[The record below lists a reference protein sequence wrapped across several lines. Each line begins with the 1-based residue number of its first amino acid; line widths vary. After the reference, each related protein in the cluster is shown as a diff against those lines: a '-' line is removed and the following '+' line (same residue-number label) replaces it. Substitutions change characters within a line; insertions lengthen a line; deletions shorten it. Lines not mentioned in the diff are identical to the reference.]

1 MKKHVLTLFAV
12 LLPMLASAQI
22 KVEIDGIYYNL
33 IPKAKLAE
41 VTFKGSYP
49 NDSRYTGSITIP
61 ATVTYNGV
69 VCNVTSIGKE
79 AFYDSRYCGITSIT
93 IPESVTSIGES
104 AFAYC
109 KYLETIT
116 ILKNSQLTEIKEG
129 AFRGCRSLTSITIP
143 EGVTS
148 IGDHAFRNCDALTSI
163 TIPEGVI
170 SIGNYAFADCYNLTS
185 ISIPEN
191 VTSIGAAAFSE
202 CKKLIS
208 ITIPEGSQLTGIHEN
223 TFENCH
229 SLTAITLP
237 KRVIAI
243 GTSAFEGCSKLTS
256 IILPEGVTVIGPSAF
271 YGCGSLTTIVLPKN
285 LSEIFT
291 LAFAKCLELRDVYC
305 YAEKGPFARIYMGQ
319 RDVFDGSFPEY
330 MTLHVPANALNTYKT
345 TYPWDDFGNIVA
357 IEENETWSNIGNI
370 VAAIEEELESNSASF
385 PEGFYAVDLGLSVKW
400 ASCNV
405 GAESPE
411 EYGGYYAWG
420 ETEEKNDY
428 STKTYKYYNTEGY
441 EDIGSNISGTSYDVA
456 HVKLGSGW
464 RMPTEDEINE
474 LCNKC
479 SWEWTSIKGVSGQK
493 VTGPNGNSIFL
504 PAAGFRLGDDVYGR
518 GANGNYWSSS
528 LNSSNSYGANFLYFD
543 SSGHDWGNYG
553 RDDGRTVRPVTE

>member
-79 AFYDSRYCGITSIT
+79 AFYYGRITSIT
-93 IPESVTSIGES
+93 IPESVTSIGVS
-104 AFAYC
+104 AFYNC
-109 KYLETIT
+109 EYLRNIT
-116 ILKNSQLTEIKEG
+116 ISKNSQLTEIKEG
-129 AFRGCRSLTSITIP
+129 TFKYCRSLTSITIP

-148 IGDHAFRNCDALTSI
+148 IGDYAFCNCDALTSI

-170 SIGNYAFADCYNLTS
+170 SIGNYAFADCNNLTS
-185 ISIPEN
+185 ITIPES

-237 KRVIAI
+237 KSVIAI
-243 GTSAFEGCSKLTS
+243 GASAFDNCRKLTS
-256 IILPEGVTVIGPSAF
+256 IILPEGVTVIGQGAF

-291 LAFAKCLELRDVYC
+291 LAFAKCVELRDVYC
-305 YAEKGPFARIYMGQ
+305 YAEKVPFARIYVGQ
-319 RDVFDGSFPEY
+319 RDAFDGSFPEY
-330 MTLHVPANALNTYKT
+330 MTLHVPGSALNAYKNT
-345 TYPWDDFGNIVA
+345 DPWDDFGNIVA

-370 VAAIEEELESNSASF
+370 VAAIEEELERNNASL
-385 PEGFYAVDLGLSVKW
+385 PKGFYAVDLGLSVKW

-405 GAESPE
+405 GADVPE
-411 EYGGYYAWG
+411 GYGGYYAWG
-420 ETEEKNDY
+420 ETEEKSNY
-428 STKTYKYYNTEGY
+428 TWENYKYYESS
-441 EDIGSNISGTSYDVA
+441 IGSNISGTSYDVA
-456 HVKLGSGW
+456 TVKWGGSW
-464 RMPTEDEINE
+464 RMPTLDEIKE
-474 LCNKC
+474 LSDKC
-479 SWEWTSIKGVSGQK
+479 SWERTSVNGVSGHR
-493 VTGPNGNSIFL
+493 VTGPNGKSIFL
-504 PAAGFRLGDDVYGR
+504 PAAGSVNGTEVSDR
-518 GANGNYWSSS
+518 GWGAYYWSGT
-528 LNSSNSYGANFLYFD
+528 LKEGNSYYAFKFGFY
-543 SSGHDWGNYG
+543 GHSTGWGSDRPRHYG
-553 RDDGRTVRPVTE
+553 LTVRPVTE